1 MKKISNQM
9 NAFLGKDT
17 EFEGKLSYAGA
28 VRIDGSFKGEILTE
42 GTLVVGETANLEADV
57 KASHIIISGE
67 VRGNIAA
74 ESRIEVHAPGKIVG
88 NIEAPIITIDEGV
101 FFEGNCRMQT
111 QSEESEKDKKVAV
124 LAPSSGLKN
133 EN

>member
-17 EFEGKLSYAGA
+17 EFEGKLSFSGA

-57 KASHIIISGE
+57 QASHIIVSGE

-74 ESRIEVHAPGKIVG
+74 ENRIEVHAPGKIVG

-101 FFEGNCRMQT
+101 VFEGNCRMQK

>member
-17 EFEGKLSYAGA
+17 EFEGKLSFSGA
-28 VRIDGSFKGEILTE
+28 VRIDGTFKGEILTG

-57 KASHIIISGE
+57 QASHIIVSGE

-74 ESRIEVHAPGKIVG
+74 ENRIEVHAPGKIVG

-101 FFEGNCRMQT
+101 VFEGNCRMQK

-133 EN
+133 ET

>member
-1 MKKISNQM
+1 MKKISSQM

-17 EFEGKLSYAGA
+17 EFEGKLSFSGA

-57 KASHIIISGE
+57 QVSHIIVSGE
-67 VRGNIAA
+67 VQGNIVA
-74 ESRIEVHAPGKIVG
+74 ENRIEVHAPGKIVG

-101 FFEGNCRMQT
+101 VFEGNCRMQK

>member
-17 EFEGKLSYAGA
+17 EFEGKLSFSGA

-57 KASHIIISGE
+57 QASHIIVSGE

-74 ESRIEVHAPGKIVG
+74 ENRIEVHAPGKIVG

-101 FFEGNCRMQT
+101 VFEGNCRMQK
-111 QSEESEKDKKVAV
+111 QSDESEKDKKVAV
-124 LAPSSGLKN
+124 LAQPSVSKN
-133 EN
+133 NN

>member
-17 EFEGKLSYAGA
+17 EFEGKLSFSGA
-28 VRIDGSFKGEILTE
+28 VRIDGTFKGEILTG

-57 KASHIIISGE
+57 QASHIIVSGE
-67 VRGNIAA
+67 VTGNIAA
-74 ESRIEVHAPGKIVG
+74 ENRIEVHAPGKIVG

-101 FFEGNCRMQT
+101 VFEGNCRMQK
-111 QSEESEKDKKVAV
+111 QSEGSEKDNKVAV
-124 LAPSSGLKN
+124 LAQPSVSKN
-133 EN
+133 DK

>member
-17 EFEGKLSYAGA
+17 EFEGKLSFSGA

-57 KASHIIISGE
+57 QASHIIVSGE

-74 ESRIEVHAPGKIVG
+74 ENRIEVHAPGKIVG

-101 FFEGNCRMQT
+101 VFEGNCRMQK

-124 LAPSSGLKN
+124 LAPSAGLKN

>member
-17 EFEGKLSYAGA
+17 EFEGKLSFSGA

-42 GTLVVGETANLEADV
+42 GPLVVGETANLEADV
-57 KASHIIISGE
+57 QASHIIVSGE

-74 ESRIEVHAPGKIVG
+74 ENRIEVHAPGKIVG

-101 FFEGNCRMQT
+101 VFEGNCRMQK

-124 LAPSSGLKN
+124 LAPSAGLKN